1 MKENVMNI
9 KVLLSA
15 LLPKYD
21 NVWKELKKLTIK
33 NK

>member
-1 MKENVMNI
+1 MNI

-33 NK
+33 NKQL

>member
-1 MKENVMNI
+1 MEENVMDV

>member
-1 MKENVMNI
+1 MEENVI
-9 KVLLSA
+9 SIRVLLSA

-21 NVWKELKKLTIK
+21 NIWVKLKELTIK

>member
-1 MKENVMNI
+1 MEENVVDI

-21 NVWKELKKLTIK
+21 NVWKELKKLTIR
-33 NK
+33 

>member
-1 MKENVMNI
+1 MEENVINI
-9 KVLLSA
+9 RVLLSA

-21 NVWKELKKLTIK
+21 NVWKELKKLAIK

>member
-1 MKENVMNI
+1 MEGNVINI
-9 KVLLSA
+9 RVLLSA

-21 NVWKELKKLTIK
+21 NVWVELKELTIK